1 VSATED
7 IRSHLMLPSILWIDT
22 AWDMEGGGFLGIL
35 YIIHE
40 DSVDFHPG
48 TCIKTLSYLESAF

>member
-1 VSATED
+1 MSATED
-7 IRSHLMLPSILWIDT
+7 IRSHLMLPFILWIDI
-22 AWDMEGGGFLGIL
+22 AWDMGGLGIL